1 MSLLLA
7 ANLLAPNAGLVF
19 WLALAFTLLLILLGK
34 FAWPVIIGGI
44 EEREQRIETSLN
56 EADRALAEAKQLQ
69 ADNDAARREA
79 ERQAQTILR
88 DAREEAEAIRTAD
101 VEKTRA
107 ELAEMRESA
116 RADIEREKR
125 QALAELRSEV
135 AALAVSGAEK
145 ILKKE
150 IDPAAQSALVDDFIT
165 ELPKN

>member
-34 FAWPVIIGGI
+34 FAWPAIIGGI

-165 ELPKN
+165 ELPQN